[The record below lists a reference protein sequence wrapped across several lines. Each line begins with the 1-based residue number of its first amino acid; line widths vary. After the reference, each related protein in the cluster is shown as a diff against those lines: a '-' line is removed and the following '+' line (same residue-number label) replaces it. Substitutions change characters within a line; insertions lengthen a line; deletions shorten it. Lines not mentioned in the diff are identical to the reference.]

1 LFKLA
6 IHFSSADN
14 GFFPDSFK
22 YYCLLS
28 RAATAFLYLLASL
41 AAFFWA
47 LYLFSFLISLSYL
60 ILANSLSAFFSSL
73 LFLASFFA
81 DGTYGFGTTFF
92 GSKNAGTFGFSPLAL
107 AALYYIIAF
116 L

>member
-1 LFKLA
+1 
-6 IHFSSADN
+6 
-14 GFFPDSFK
+14 
-22 YYCLLS
+22 
-28 RAATAFLYLLASL
+28 
-41 AAFFWA
+41 
-47 LYLFSFLISLSYL
+47 
-60 ILANSLSAFFSSL
+60 
-73 LFLASFFA
+73 LASFFA